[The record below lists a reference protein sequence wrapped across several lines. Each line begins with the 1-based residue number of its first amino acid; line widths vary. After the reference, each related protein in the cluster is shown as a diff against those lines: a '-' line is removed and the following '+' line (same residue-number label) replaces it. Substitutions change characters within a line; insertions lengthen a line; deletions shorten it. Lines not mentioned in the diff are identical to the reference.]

1 MDGGNFIKHR
11 HLRCFCCS
19 GAAVG
24 PKDRKLDC
32 GCGLVPGVPPGGPQ
46 GEVRDTGQ
54 GGAGTEE
61 LFAGFLGVGFAE
73 GQPGGVVWAEGWVS
87 R

>member
-1 MDGGNFIKHR
+1 MLLLQWG
-11 HLRCFCCS
+11 CCWTK
-19 GAAVG
+19 GQEAG
-24 PKDRKLDC
+24 PWLC
-32 GCGLVPGVPPGGPQ
+32 PCAWCPPGGPQ